1 MSTNTKETDVDVL
14 RKDIEDLKASVSA
27 LIGDLKKSADARG
40 TSAAESARAK
50 LDSLGQSASDMARAA
65 ADRGRHT
72 AEAAADT
79 VRDRPLQSVLIAFGA
94 GLLLAKLLDR
104 R

>member
-14 RKDIEDLKASVSA
+14 KKDIEDLKASVSA

-40 TSAAESARAK
+40 ASAAESARAK

-72 AEAAADT
+72 AEAADT